1 MRIIVETQSRMRA
14 RLRTRMRI
22 AVVRAFRTLA
32 GVPVDREGAV
42 TIRRISRLRK
52 AVRSVVSDPLVRNR
66 HARIML
72 LGLLAGSA
80 HVIFALL
87 NIFVGVFTRS
97 LWTLSVGVVIAALNV
112 GKSYVASG
120 AFTNGDIDEG
130 AESIESLKRCRNA
143 GIALA
148 LLVVAMSG
156 TVMRLVVHGFGGS
169 YSGALIYAYALYAL
183 LQIVISLVNLV
194 RARKEELVQVKGV
207 RAFSLASALISIFAL
222 QTVLLSRV
230 GWESLPVKMTRR
242 IAEGAVGSGVC
253 AGMIA
258 LGVWLARSAGIR
270 LAERRADPRMR
281 FERLPWRGSTIRDEQ
296 KRPL

>member
-22 AVVRAFRTLA
+22 AIVRAFRTLA

-80 HVIFALL
+80 HVVFALL

-148 LLVVAMSG
+148 LLVIAMSG

-169 YSGALIYAYALYAL
+169 YSGALIYVYAFYAL

-230 GWESLPVKMTRR
+230 GWESLPVQMTRR
-242 IAEGAVGSGVC
+242 IAEGVVGSGVC

-258 LGVWLARSAGIR
+258 LGVWLARSASIR

-281 FERLPWRGSTIRDEQ
+281 FGR
-296 KRPL
+296 

>member
-143 GIALA
+143 GVALA
-148 LLVVAMSG
+148 LLVIAMSG

-169 YSGALIYAYALYAL
+169 SSGALIDAYALYAL
-183 LQIVISLVNLV
+183 LQIIISLVNLV

-230 GWESLPVKMTRR
+230 GWESLPVQMTRR
-242 IAEGAVGSGVC
+242 IAEGVVGSGVC

-258 LGVWLARSAGIR
+258 LGVWLARSASIR

-281 FERLPWRGSTIRDEQ
+281 FER
-296 KRPL
+296 